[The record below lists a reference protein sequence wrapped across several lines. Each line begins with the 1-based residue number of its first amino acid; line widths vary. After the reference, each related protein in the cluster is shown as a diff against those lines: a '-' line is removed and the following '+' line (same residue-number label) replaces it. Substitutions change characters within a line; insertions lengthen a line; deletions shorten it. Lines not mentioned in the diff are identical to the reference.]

1 MKITVMVAM
10 VAIVAGTA
18 MCAQAEQK
26 VTVYLQGV
34 STVPNPALCQ
44 AQQAAAKMFAEI
56 GVGIDWRTSQ
66 PPTGPQLP
74 SQQAITIRLATDTP
88 PKLLPNALAF
98 ARPYE
103 GVHLTVFWDRIQKTH
118 PASAGVVL
126 AHVLVHEITHI
137 LQGIDRHSDSGV
149 MKACWT
155 GEDYNNMTWKPL
167 PFASEDVQLI
177 QHGLAK
183 RNGEE
188 THAVLKSAPSVEAAD

>member
-137 LQGIDRHSDSGV
+137 LQRIERHSESGV
-149 MKACWT
+149 MKARWT
-155 GEDYNNMTWKPL
+155 VEDYAEMTWRPL
-167 PFASEDVQLI
+167 PFTPEDIKLI
-177 QHGLAK
+177 HSGLAK
-183 RNGEE
+183 RF
-188 THAVLKSAPSVEAAD
+188 SADRY